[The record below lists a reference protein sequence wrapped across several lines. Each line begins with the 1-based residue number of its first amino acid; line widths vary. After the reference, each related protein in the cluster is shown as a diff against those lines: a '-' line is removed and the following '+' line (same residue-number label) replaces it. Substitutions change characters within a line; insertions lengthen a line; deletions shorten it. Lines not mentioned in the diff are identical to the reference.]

1 MLKCWIISH
10 LNNKN
15 KILVLF
21 MHELLQ
27 QTHKK
32 RPYQYDKMFEIN
44 FEFYLIELNIDQP
57 EMKYKINI

>member
-1 MLKCWIISH
+1 MY
-10 LNNKN
+10 
-15 KILVLF
+15 
-21 MHELLQ
+21 ELLQ

-57 EMKYKINI
+57 EMKYKN